1 MNWADIGGKAQSL
14 HVVIEWNYGIY
25 VRILC
30 KHHMT
35 QHNRARDNRQLPHC
49 KQCISALK
57 KLIQESSKVTQLEIL
72 APFSLEEVVRI
83 IPKRRV
89 Q

>member
-1 MNWADIGGKAQSL
+1 MNWADIGGKTKVQ
-14 HVVIEWNYGIY
+14 HVVIEWNYGVN

-30 KHHMT
+30 KHPIIQFH
-35 QHNRARDNRQLPHC
+35 RVKDNRQLPHC
-49 KQCISALK
+49 KQCIAALK
-57 KLIQESSKVTQLEIL
+57 KLIRESSKVTQLEIP